1 MFRPLISQD
10 YGPNEYWC
18 FMNRENSQ
26 RNILFTIFN
35 FYAEIWVAILVNVV
49 LIYSVFQLL
58 KQINVNHNFDF
69 IPNIHKLIWF
79 PIFWIVSWFFASLNT
94 ILMCF
99 NLNIFALHCVHLILG
114 SLIGFFNAILFGY
127 NKSLLNALKLKIC
140 CLETAEPSEI
150 ETPLRSIIRDEFMM
164 STIWNVHKE
173 SLNITNT

>member
-1 MFRPLISQD
+1 
-10 YGPNEYWC
+10 
-18 FMNRENSQ
+18 MNRENSK

-35 FYAEIWVAILVNVV
+35 FYFEIWVAILVNLV
-49 LIYSVFQLL
+49 LIYSVFRLL

-69 IPNIHKLIWF
+69 IPNIHKLVWF
-79 PIFWIVSWFFASLNT
+79 PILWIVSWFFASLNT

-99 NLNIFALHCVHLILG
+99 DINIFALHCAHLILG

-127 NKSLLNALKLKIC
+127 NKSLLNAFKQKIC

-150 ETPLRSIIRDEFMM
+150 ESPLRSIIRDEFMM

-173 SLNITNT
+173 SLNITNI